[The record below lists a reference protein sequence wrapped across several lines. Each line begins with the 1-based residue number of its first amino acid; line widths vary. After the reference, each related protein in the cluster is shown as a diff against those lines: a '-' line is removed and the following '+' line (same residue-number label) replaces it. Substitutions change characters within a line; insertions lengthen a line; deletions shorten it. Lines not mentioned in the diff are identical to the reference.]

1 MKRIIEYANQDQ
13 TKVIN
18 ELLDNNIIDNADMRI
33 EETFL
38 NTCFF
43 MEDIE
48 RAEQQHKNHGIL
60 CLTSTLSNNKLRIEM
75 QKNNTQIKE
84 FEAEIRKL
92 ESDNRVI
99 EKAKAANIDDIYLQ
113 MLEDKK
119 LEIAW

>member
-13 TKVIN
+13 LKAIN
-18 ELLDNNIIDNADMRI
+18 ELMDNHIIDNADMRI

-48 RAEQQHKNHGIL
+48 RAEQQYRNHGIL
-60 CLTSTLSNNKLRIEM
+60 CLTSTLSNNQLRIEM
-75 QKNNTQIKE
+75 LHNQIKE
-84 FEAEIRKL
+84 IKKEILKL
-92 ESDNRVI
+92 ESDNIII

-119 LEIAW
+119 FEIA